1 MAKSAGKESGSVPV
15 RKVQSLVK
23 KEISSL
29 RADTARLS
37 TFLKSVQSGP
47 ERLRASIKICDC
59 CIKIE

>member
-1 MAKSAGKESGSVPV
+1 VVKKRKEVATIPV
-15 RKVQSLVK
+15 RKVESLVK

-37 TFLKSVQSGP
+37 AFLRSAQAGP
-47 ERLRASIKICDC
+47 EKFSIKVCDC